1 MSEECSIDDGAT
13 DVIDAPRLYAEHWHA
28 MVRLAFLLTDS
39 KSAAEDLVQDAFIA
53 LHRAAARIAEPGAAM
68 AYVRAAIVNRSR
80 SEVRRA
86 VVARKH
92 LSAVA
97 RDESVP
103 GADRPALADAENQR
117 VLDALRTLP
126 TRQREVL
133 IMRYWRGRAHPALRL
148 ATLSD
153 AAARCRRCTDHRRR
167 DGNPD
172 RTARQACTG
181 GAGWGHRVD
190 DPGAADRVVR
200 QRELRGV
207 D

>member
-1 MSEECSIDDGAT
+1 M
-13 DVIDAPRLYAEHWHA
+13 
-28 MVRLAFLLTDS
+28 
-39 KSAAEDLVQDAFIA
+39 QDAFIA

-97 RDESVP
+97 RDEGVP

-126 TRQREVL
+126 TPQREVL
-133 IMRYWRGRAHPALRL
+133 IMRYWSELSESEIAEALGISPGTVKSSASRGM
-148 ATLSD
+148 ATLKK
-153 AAARCRRCTDHRRR
+153 AL
-167 DGNPD
+167 
-172 RTARQACTG
+172 G
-181 GAGWGHRVD
+181 GAS
-190 DPGAADRVVR
+190 
-200 QRELRGV
+200 
-207 D
+207 